1 MILLV
6 PHVCRVSTITSHDVR
21 RRYHFNLNSFYN
33 HILLVCYAYL
43 GKVLTTIL
51 LIEMW
56 AMEIQLRRS
65 ERGTENPEIVVRFHV
80 SPLYTDA

>member
-21 RRYHFNLNSFYN
+21 RRYHFNLNLVIN
-33 HILLVCYAYL
+33 HILLVCYAYWS
-43 GKVLTTIL
+43 KVLTTIL

-56 AMEIQLRRS
+56 AMEI
-65 ERGTENPEIVVRFHV
+65 
-80 SPLYTDA
+80 

>member
-6 PHVCRVSTITSHDVR
+6 PHVCRVSTITSHDLR
-21 RRYHFNLNSFYN
+21 RRYHFNLLFIVIN

-56 AMEIQLRRS
+56 AMEI
-65 ERGTENPEIVVRFHV
+65 
-80 SPLYTDA
+80 

>member
-1 MILLV
+1 MES
-6 PHVCRVSTITSHDVR
+6 PQSSAMMWEDAITLIWIYVI
-21 RRYHFNLNSFYN
+21 N

-56 AMEIQLRRS
+56 AMEI
-65 ERGTENPEIVVRFHV
+65 
-80 SPLYTDA
+80 

>member
-6 PHVCRVSTITSHDVR
+6 PHVCRNSTITSHDMR
-21 RRYHFNLNSFYN
+21 RRYHFKLILKILKY
-33 HILLVCYAYL
+33 LLVCYAYL

-56 AMEIQLRRS
+56 AMEI
-65 ERGTENPEIVVRFHV
+65 
-80 SPLYTDA
+80 